1 MDIRQRSKRRR
12 KPTVNIVPMVDVLT
26 VLIFFFLI
34 TMQFKQVN
42 AVDITPPTMQSS
54 ENVNSRDFPNIIAVK
69 KDGSCFLNDKKVL
82 PEKLVDEFKTIAAS
96 NKNASFILLSDKDTP
111 FQAVANVIDKAAIA
125 KIKKLSL
132 QAKKED

>member
-1 MDIRQRSKRRR
+1 
-12 KPTVNIVPMVDVLT
+12 MVDVLT

-54 ENVNSRDFPNIIAVK
+54 ENVNSKDFPNVIAVK

-82 PEKLVDEFKTIAAS
+82 PETLVGEFKLILAKD
-96 NKNASFILLSDKDTP
+96 KNAPFILLSDKDTP
-111 FQAVANVIDKAAIA
+111 FQSVANVIDKAAVA
-125 KIKKLSL
+125 KIKRLSL
-132 QAKKED
+132 QAKKEN

>member
-1 MDIRQRSKRRR
+1 MDIRQRSKKRR

-54 ENVNSRDFPNIIAVK
+54 ENVNSKDFPNVIAVK

-82 PEKLVDEFKTIAAS
+82 PEALIDEFKTIAAN

-111 FQAVANVIDKAAIA
+111 FQSVANVIDKAAIA
-125 KIKKLSL
+125 KIKRLSL
-132 QAKKED
+132 QAKKEN

>member
-1 MDIRQRSKRRR
+1 MDIRQRSKKRR

-54 ENVNSRDFPNIIAVK
+54 ENVNSKDFPNVIAVK

-82 PEKLVDEFKTIAAS
+82 PETLVGEFKLILAKD
-96 NKNASFILLSDKDTP
+96 KNAPFILLSDKDTP
-111 FQAVANVIDKAAIA
+111 FQSVANVIDKAAVA
-125 KIKKLSL
+125 KIKRLSL
-132 QAKKED
+132 QAKKEN

>member
-1 MDIRQRSKRRR
+1 
-12 KPTVNIVPMVDVLT
+12 MVDVLT

-54 ENVNSRDFPNIIAVK
+54 ENVISKDFPNIIAVK

>member
-1 MDIRQRSKRRR
+1 
-12 KPTVNIVPMVDVLT
+12 MVDVLT

-54 ENVNSRDFPNIIAVK
+54 ENVISKDFPNIIAVK
-69 KDGSCFLNDKKVL
+69 KNGDCFLNDKKVL
-82 PEKLVDEFKTIAAS
+82 PEALVDEFKTIAAS

>member
-1 MDIRQRSKRRR
+1 MDIRQRLKKRR

-54 ENVNSRDFPNIIAVK
+54 ENVNSKDFPNVIAVK
-69 KDGSCFLNDKKVL
+69 KNGDCFLNDKKVL
-82 PEKLVDEFKTIAAS
+82 PEALVDEFKTIAAS

-125 KIKKLSL
+125 KIKRLSL
-132 QAKKED
+132 QAKKEN